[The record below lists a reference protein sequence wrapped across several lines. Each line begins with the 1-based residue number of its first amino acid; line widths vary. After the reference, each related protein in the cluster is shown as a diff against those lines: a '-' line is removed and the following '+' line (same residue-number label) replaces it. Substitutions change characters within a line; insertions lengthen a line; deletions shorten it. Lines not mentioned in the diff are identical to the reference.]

1 MAVHIAP
8 KVLHVRLYSEGVDV
22 NQPLHAMRTPYLAH
36 VLVMINDKGIGR
48 IEGFEGFEGFSVRS
62 FRQVVAKLRPY
73 GIIRLEW
80 RHNGREHGLNLK

>member
-8 KVLHVRLYSEGVDV
+8 KVLHVRFYPDGVDV

-48 IEGFEGFEGFSVRS
+48 V
-62 FRQVVAKLRPY
+62 
-73 GIIRLEW
+73 EW
-80 RHNGREHGLNLK
+80 RHNDRERGLNLGVTK